1 MFDKN
6 KTGVV
11 NVTDLQTILK
21 SLGRDPNE
29 AIDILEELEFDP
41 NGQMVFEEFLRI
53 MKSLENR
60 LVNAKP
66 EDENLEHQDMNGQ
79 MHHMQDG
86 MIQGQDN

>member
-21 SLGRDPNE
+21 SLGRDPHE
-29 AIDILEELEFDP
+29 AIDILEELSFDP

-60 LVNAKP
+60 LVAGKA
-66 EDENLEHQDMNGQ
+66 DEEEMYTEGQ
-79 MHHMQDG
+79 QMA
-86 MIQGQDN
+86 